1 MFTIQRNHDEDN
13 ANCHTVNTIS
23 HKEVGSDLENRA
35 YTTVRILE
43 M

>member
-1 MFTIQRNHDEDN
+1 MFTIQRNHVEGN

-23 HKEVGSDLENRA
+23 HKEVGSDLENRT
-35 YTTVRILE
+35 YTTVNILD